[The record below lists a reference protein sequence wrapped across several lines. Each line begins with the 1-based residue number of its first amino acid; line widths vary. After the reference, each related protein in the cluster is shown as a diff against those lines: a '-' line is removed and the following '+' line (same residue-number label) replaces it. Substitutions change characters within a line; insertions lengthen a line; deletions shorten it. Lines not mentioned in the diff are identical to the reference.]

1 MLTSREIASLMQQIN
16 QEWDTG
22 KALMR
27 LLSVAQTC
35 TSSRNAMLARMNDEL
50 GSMQLSNGVGLD
62 WTTDLD
68 QKEIR
73 LGVRQG
79 IVGYV
84 ATKGTSFVSSNVN
97 EEPLYD
103 PLFASSR
110 SEVAVPIRDRHGRIR
125 AVLNVES
132 DLESH
137 YDEHDVQILEVLAG
151 IAGVV
156 ISRAELLTREE
167 ALFQIGSAVD
177 RAHNEGEL
185 LDQLLKIA
193 NNQLRFA
200 SCAIF
205 LWDEPRQEFVL
216 RASSGSL
223 KDQVGIFGYA
233 RGEGCT
239 GWVGEHGKSI
249 RLANPQADPRWQGRM
264 LEMPSDQIASYLAV
278 PINHRG
284 TCVGVIRVIRRHSD
298 NPHHDNR
305 FTEDDE
311 RVLTAIAE
319 QIANGIEAI
328 RALHRVV
335 RVERMAAWG
344 ELSAKSSHMIGN
356 RVFALRGD
364 INELGHLLAEEPV
377 HLDQVGSVQQS
388 LANNLTRVEE
398 ILQEFRDFV
407 SATQLI
413 KAQADINFLVREAI
427 AEVFPR
433 RSKVKLV
440 FSLAEKLP
448 IVEVDARQLR
458 RALSELVENSLS
470 FFDEG
475 QLRVSTKLAGKKI
488 LQTAKLDHSV
498 EYVAIE
504 VEDQGPGISAD
515 QKALIFQ
522 PFYSSRVKGMGLGL
536 SIVKGILDAHG
547 GAVIEI
553 GRPGSGAKFVML
565 LPAFIRPKESKTT

>member
-1 MLTSREIASLMQQIN
+1 MLTSREIASLLQAIN
-16 QEWDTG
+16 QEWDTS
-22 KALMR
+22 KALTR
-27 LLSVAQTC
+27 LLTVAQTC

-50 GSMQLSNGVGLD
+50 GAMQLCYGIGLD
-62 WTTDLD
+62 WTSELD

-73 LGVRQG
+73 LGIRQG

-84 ATKGTSFVSSNVN
+84 ATKGTSFVASNVS

-103 PLFASSR
+103 PLFASSK

-132 DLESH
+132 DQESH
-137 YDEHDVQILEVLAG
+137 YDEADVHILEVLAG

-156 ISRAELLTREE
+156 ISRDELLTREE
-167 ALFQIGSAVD
+167 ALFQIGNAVD

-185 LDQLLKIA
+185 LDQLIKIA
-193 NNQLRFA
+193 HDQLRFA

-223 KDQVGIFGYA
+223 RDQVGVFGYA

-264 LEMPSDQIASYLAV
+264 LEMPPDQIASYLAV
-278 PINHRG
+278 PIVHRG
-284 TCVGVIRVIRRHSD
+284 SCVGVIRVIRRDSD

-311 RVLTAIAE
+311 RVLMAIAE
-319 QIANGIEAI
+319 QVANGIEAI
-328 RALHRVV
+328 RALQRVV

-364 INELGHLLAEEPV
+364 INELGHLLAENPV
-377 HLDQVGSVQQS
+377 DMAQVSSVQQS

-413 KAQADINFLVREAI
+413 KAQADINFLVKESI
-427 AEVFPR
+427 TEVFPR
-433 RSKVKLV
+433 RSAVKLV
-440 FSLAEKLP
+440 FSLADNLP
-448 IVEVDARQLR
+448 VVEVDARKLR

-470 FFDEG
+470 FFEEG
-475 QLRVSTKLAGKKI
+475 QLKVSTKLATKKL
-488 LQTAKLDHSV
+488 LQTSKLDTKV
-498 EYVAIE
+498 DYVAIE
-504 VEDQGPGISAD
+504 VEDQGPGVAPE
-515 QKALIFQ
+515 QKSLIFQ

-536 SIVKGILDAHG
+536 SIVKGILEAHG

-565 LPAFIRPKESKTT
+565 LPAFVRPKDSNPS